1 MKVGIFLAVKLN
13 VVLFKFKDLNTTSI
27 SATSHTDY
35 IGMETVFQL
44 TPAKSTINV
53 TINIVDDSIWEGDE
67 LFGINLVAVSADI
80 SVDCGLK
87 ETFIKILDDDR
98 K

>member
-1 MKVGIFLAVKLN
+1 MPLIKLT
-13 VVLFKFKDLNTTSI
+13 DLNTASI

-35 IGMETVFQL
+35 IGMETFSQFI
-44 TPAKSTINV
+44 PAQSTINV

-67 LFGINLVAVSADI
+67 RFAVNLISVSRDI
-80 SVDCGLK
+80 SVECGIK
-87 ETFIKILDDDR
+87 EAFIQILDDDR